1 MMTKNFGIGNPGK
14 NLFNKET
21 NNLFQDEWLK
31 TTNNS
36 ENFEIM
42 NHKVKSMKTDN
53 VSIEDIEALCEK
65 WWMKSTEDKL
75 IFVEK
80 LNLYFENK
88 MSKNGY
94 LGYIFGFDSM

>member
-1 MMTKNFGIGNPGK
+1 MMTKDFGIGNPGK

-21 NNLFQDEWLK
+21 NNLFQDEWSK
-31 TTNNS
+31 TTNS
-36 ENFEIM
+36 ENFEFM

-80 LNLYFENK
+80 MNRTFENK
-88 MSKNGY
+88 TSKNGY
-94 LGYIFGFDSM
+94 LGQIFGLDSM